1 MMLRMFSVRVAKAAD
16 RPNILSLYPHGL
28 NQAAGTGTLHLISQ
42 LINAPDPN
50 PNRFWVAEMDD
61 RLIGCVILS
70 KADSDVAHLFGLCVE
85 STSDAREAVLKR
97 LGETAVADAWEAGYL
112 KLVIHTDHSPE
123 KLSGTLRQLSFEF
136 SREAWLD
143 GTHVLEFYQDIYHR
157 PDSPGESGNM
167 IESR

>member
-1 MMLRMFSVRVAKAAD
+1 MMLLMFSVRVATAAD
-16 RPNILSLYPHGL
+16 RPNILKLYPHGL
-28 NQAAGTGTLHLISQ
+28 NQAAGNGTLRLISQ
-42 LINAPDPN
+42 LINAPDSN
-50 PNRFWVAEMDD
+50 SNRFWIAELDD

-70 KADSDVAHLFGLCVE
+70 TADPNVAHLFGLCVE
-85 STSDAREAVLKR
+85 SASGARDAILKR
-97 LGETAVADAWEAGYL
+97 LGETAVADAWETGYL

-157 PDSPGESGNM
+157 PDSDGVSGNM

>member
-1 MMLRMFSVRVAKAAD
+1 MVVRMFSVRVASAAD

-28 NQAAGTGTLHLISQ
+28 NQAAGTDTRHLILQ
-42 LINAPDPN
+42 LINAPEPN
-50 PNRFWVAEMDD
+50 STRIWIAEMDD
-61 RLIGCVILS
+61 RLIGCLILS
-70 KADSDVAHLFGLCVE
+70 KADSNVAHLYGLCVE

-123 KLSGTLRQLSFEF
+123 QLSGTLHQLSFQF

-143 GTHVLEFYQDIYHR
+143 GTHVLEFYQDIYHI
-157 PDSPGESGNM
+157 PETPGASGSA
-167 IESR
+167 IDI

>member
-1 MMLRMFSVRVAKAAD
+1 MMPGMFSVRVAKAAD
-16 RPNILSLYPHGL
+16 RPKILSLYPHGL
-28 NQAAGTGTLHLISQ
+28 NQVAGPETLHWISQ

-50 PNRFWVAEMDD
+50 PNRFWIAETDD

-70 KADSDVAHLFGLCVE
+70 KADANVAHLFGLCVE
-85 STSDAREAVLKR
+85 FASDAREAVLKR
-97 LGETAVADAWEAGYL
+97 LGETAVADAWESGYL

-123 KLSGTLRQLSFEF
+123 KLSGALHQLSFEF

-157 PDSPGESGNM
+157 PDRQEASGNAHPL
-167 IESR
+167 

>member
-1 MMLRMFSVRVAKAAD
+1 MFSVRVAKAAD
-16 RPNILSLYPHGL
+16 RHNILSLYPHGL
-28 NQAAGTGTLHLISQ
+28 TQAAGTDTLHFISQ

-50 PNRFWVAEMDD
+50 PNRILIAEMDD

-70 KADSDVAHLFGLCVE
+70 KADSNVAHLFGLCVE
-85 STSDAREAVLKR
+85 SKSEARDAVLKR

-112 KLVIHTDHSPE
+112 KLVIHTDHPPE
-123 KLSGTLRQLSFEF
+123 KLSGTLHQLSFEF

-157 PDSPGESGNM
+157 PDSPVDVDNTSV
-167 IESR
+167 

>member
-1 MMLRMFSVRVAKAAD
+1 MMICMFSVRVAKAAD

-28 NQAAGTGTLHLISQ
+28 NQAAGTDTLHLISQ

-50 PNRFWVAEMDD
+50 PNRFWIAEMDD

-70 KADSDVAHLFGLCVE
+70 TADSNVAHLFGLCVE
-85 STSDAREAVLKR
+85 SASDAREAVLKR

-112 KLVIHTDHSPE
+112 KLVIHTDHPPE
-123 KLSGTLRQLSFEF
+123 KLSGTLHQLSFEF

-157 PDSPGESGNM
+157 PDSPGASDNT
-167 IESR
+167 IST